1 MKAKITLASNVIVTK
16 NDQLL
21 LGKRINTYGSGSWG
35 LPGGHVDEGESMYEC
50 ARREL
55 YEETGIQSDDLRLVN
70 ITEEPD
76 ITTSYYLHFNFL
88 LNNFTGEIKI
98 MEPDLCEKWD
108 FFSENSLPH
117 EIFLGHRRIIKYFF
131 SKKFYVPFGL
141 EIDNASPEGIE
152 PSFSP

>member
-1 MKAKITLASNVIVTK
+1 MKVKITLASNVIVTK
-16 NDQLL
+16 NSQLL
-21 LGKRINTYGSGSWG
+21 LGKRINTYGAGSWG

-55 YEETGIQSDDLRLVN
+55 LEETGIQSDNLRLVN

-88 LNNFTGEIKI
+88 LKNFTGEIKI
-98 MEPDLCEKWD
+98 MEPNLCETWD
-108 FFSENSLPH
+108 FFTKDALPN
-117 EIFLGHRRIIKYFF
+117 EIFLGHRRIIKYFL
-131 SKKFYVPFGL
+131 SGKFYTPYGFDKDV
-141 EIDNASPEGIE
+141 ASPEGIE